1 MKITKPI
8 TLTICINGVE
18 YTGELFAKTV
28 EKSKPNNETEEKV
41 IKTELEDDTPLPIID
56 ESVEEPTI
64 EEDKTQNSSSASS
77 ENEDTQMT
85 L

>member
-28 EKSKPNNETEEKV
+28 EKSKQNNETEEKE
-41 IKTELEDDTPLPIID
+41 IKTELENDTPLPIID